1 MTYCLSLLCRDG
13 AVFLSDS
20 RTSAG
25 LDNVTVHPKMRVFER
40 RGERILC
47 LMSSGNLSLTQ
58 SILAL
63 MEEDFAKASVEEGV
77 AHFLNQVN
85 LYETVRYLGAKV
97 RAVRNADAEALHHAG
112 VDFNIN
118 FIIGGQIG
126 SQPPQIY
133 RVYSEGNFIHAS
145 KESPFLQIGELKY
158 GKPILDRGFS
168 YDTPLNEAVKIGL
181 LSLDSTM
188 KSNLS
193 VGTPFDIFCYR
204 AGSLEAAHRVRLDDT
219 SPYLTDVRAEWQKG
233 LVNLVHTIPDLNF
246 SNGSRK

>member
-25 LDNVTVHPKMRVFER
+25 LDNVTIHPKMRVFEK
-40 RGERILC
+40 RGERVIC
-47 LMSSGNLSLTQ
+47 MMSSGNLSLTQ

-63 MEEDFAKASVEEGV
+63 MEEDFARATVEEGV
-77 AHFLNQVN
+77 MHLLNQVN
-85 LYETVRYLGAKV
+85 LYETVRYLGTKV
-97 RAVRNADAEALHHAG
+97 RTVREKDADALHHAG

-126 SQPPQIY
+126 KQPPQIY

-204 AGSLEAAHRVRLDDT
+204 EGSLASEHRVRLDDT
-219 SPYLTDVRAEWQKG
+219 NPYLSAVREEWQKG
-233 LVNLVHTIPDLNF
+233 LVSLVHKIPDLDF
-246 SNGSRK
+246 SNGHPK